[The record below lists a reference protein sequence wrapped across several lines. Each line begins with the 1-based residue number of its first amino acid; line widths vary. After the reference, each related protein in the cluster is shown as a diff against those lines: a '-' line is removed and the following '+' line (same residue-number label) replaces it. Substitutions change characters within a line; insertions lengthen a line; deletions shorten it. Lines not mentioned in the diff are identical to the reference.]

1 MQDAGIN
8 LIVSS
13 PESYAAYLNVQ
24 GNNPVYSAGNI
35 ALAMVQNPNVT
46 QFGTVDRWKALGRSV
61 RDIEKNNGIQIFAKG
76 SFGKGYSISNA
87 YDISQT
93 VGRDVTP
100 KIIDPESPEMETAL
114 TTIMNYSQVPIVP
127 DENLTVPAYYDSTK
141 LELAVNPR
149 CSFAETFPVLTAEV
163 AHSRFHNKGKNIYYD
178 RKDCELDAESVSY
191 LLCKR
196 FGIQCD
202 TPDVSRVT
210 DLYNGWTASEIRQ
223 ALSSIQE
230 MSKSIGG
237 SIDKNITPPSRTRSN
252 MHRPGR

>member
-13 PESYAAYLNVQ
+13 PETYAAYLNVQ
-24 GNNPVYSAGNI
+24 GNNPMYSAGNI
-35 ALAMVQNPNVT
+35 ALAIVQNPNVT
-46 QFGTVDRWKALGRSV
+46 QIGTVDRWKALGRSV

-76 SFGKGYSISNA
+76 NFGKGYSISSA

-93 VGRDVTP
+93 TGRDVAAKT
-100 KIIDPESPEMETAL
+100 IDPASADMETAL
-114 TTIMNYSQVPIVP
+114 TTVMNYSQVPIVP
-127 DENLTVPAYYDSTK
+127 DEALAVPAYYDSTK
-141 LELAVNPR
+141 LELAVNPH

-163 AHSRFHNKGKNIYYD
+163 AHSRFHNKGKNIYYS

-202 TPDVSRVT
+202 LPDTSRVT
-210 DLYNGWTASEIRQ
+210 DLYNGWTAPEIRQ
-223 ALSSIQE
+223 ALSSIQD

-237 SIDKNITPPSRTRSN
+237 SIDKNITPPNRTRGN
-252 MHRPGR
+252 MHRTGR